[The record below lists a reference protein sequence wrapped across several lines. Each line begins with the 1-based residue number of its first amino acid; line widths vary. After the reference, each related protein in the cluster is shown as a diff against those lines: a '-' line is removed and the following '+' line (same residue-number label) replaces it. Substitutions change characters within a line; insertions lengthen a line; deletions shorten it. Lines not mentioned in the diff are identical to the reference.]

1 MTDRTST
8 PPSQEDINRALA
20 EQFAAIGPA
29 EQPMRLAGTPAPD
42 PATSRPQVD
51 ADALKP
57 DLGGKPKV
65 EQTGMRMPEAK
76 TGGVPAW
83 FHLPDGFTFPRGRQV
98 HFIRFRAEW
107 TDTPWKGERQC
118 CLWSM
123 GVGDKKIALMR
134 SMGDHLRAQDEM
146 LKQTLR
152 IVDGGVVSLA
162 DGSLDIWWDEIGEKC
177 RTLLSRVFA
186 QLHFLKPEQLDD
198 FLAECVDTRSTG

>member
-1 MTDRTST
+1 VTE
-8 PPSQEDINRALA
+8 PAPSQDDINRALA
-20 EQFAAIGPA
+20 EQFNAIGPA
-29 EQPMRLAGTPAPD
+29 DQPMRLAGAPEEAD
-42 PATSRPQVD
+42 PTDAHRVP

-57 DLGGKPKV
+57 VSDAKPHI
-65 EQTGMRMPEAK
+65 EQSGMKLPEAK
-76 TGGVPAW
+76 VGGVPGW
-83 FHLPDGFTFPRGRQV
+83 FKLPVAGFTFPRGRQV

-134 SMGDHLRAQDEM
+134 SMGDSLRAQDEM

-152 IVDGGVVSLA
+152 IIDGAVVSLE
-162 DGSLDIWWDEIGEKC
+162 DGSLDVWWDEIGEKC
-177 RTLLSRVFA
+177 RTLLTRVFA
-186 QLHFLKPEQLDD
+186 QLHFLKPEQLTD